1 MGNRIKD
8 RFECDEIAKATK
20 LNNHSTLLDIGS
32 GIGKQVDIFDKMG
45 ATCTGLDNSIS
56 MINHSKYHHNQS
68 EFKYGNAMDFMNF
81 PAESFT
87 HITCLFFTIYY
98 IKDKPRFF
106 KNCYDW
112 LMPRG
117 YLAIH
122 MVDRNK
128 FDPILEAAN
137 PLFLLSPQKYAKK
150 RITNSIVKFTNFD
163 YKANF
168 KLKNDVAN
176 FDEFFKDKKTSKV
189 RQNQHTLYMESQNKI
204 ISIAKSTGF
213 ILKGK
218 IDMTRV
224 QYEHQYIYIF
234 YKP

>member
-1 MGNRIKD
+1 M
-8 RFECDEIAKATK
+8 
-20 LNNHSTLLDIGS
+20 
-32 GIGKQVDIFDKMG
+32 
-45 ATCTGLDNSIS
+45 
-56 MINHSKYHHNQS
+56 
-68 EFKYGNAMDFMNF
+68 
-81 PAESFT
+81 
-87 HITCLFFTIYY
+87 
-98 IKDKPRFF
+98 
-106 KNCYDW
+106 
-112 LMPRG
+112 
-117 YLAIH
+117 
-122 MVDRNK
+122 
-128 FDPILEAAN
+128 
-137 PLFLLSPQKYAKK
+137 
-150 RITNSIVKFTNFD
+150 KFTNFD